1 MKPHAN
7 KTMMDMSDTFKTNL
21 WNKLFYTNSVPAEL
35 YTKLDAKQAASW
47 HSSSFSATAAMYT
60 NPQSSS

>member
-7 KTMMDMSDTFKTNL
+7 KTMMDTSDTFKTNL

-35 YTKLDAKQAASW
+35 YTKLDAKQAAS
-47 HSSSFSATAAMYT
+47 
-60 NPQSSS
+60 